1 MRVIQG
7 DLVRNNENWQDW
19 KFQQLVDALEKWTAR
34 NPIPLGYKRNPE
46 KCNSYSSKSY
56 LAKQKKSECM
66 YCENP
71 DHRSSDCKAAK
82 TVTEHRKKLSVK
94 KNFSTTHEFGQRAAE
109 CHSAKACLKCTK
121 IYTSIHLYVIN

>member
-7 DLVRNNENWQDW
+7 DLVRNNKNWQDW

-34 NPIPLGYKRNPE
+34 NPIPLSYKRNPE

-66 YCENP
+66 YCETP
-71 DHRSSDCKAAK
+71 DHRSSDCKAAT
-82 TVTEHRKKLSVK
+82 TVTEHRKKLSDK
-94 KNFSTTHEFGQRAAE
+94 KNFQLRMSLVRGPRNAIV
-109 CHSAKACLKCTK
+109 LK
-121 IYTSIHLYVIN
+121 LA